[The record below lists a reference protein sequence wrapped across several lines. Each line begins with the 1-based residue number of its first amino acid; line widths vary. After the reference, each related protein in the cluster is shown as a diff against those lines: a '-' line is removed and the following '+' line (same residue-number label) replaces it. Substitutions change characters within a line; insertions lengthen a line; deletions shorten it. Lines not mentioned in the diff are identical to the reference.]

1 MFRIQEYLVHLEKNA
16 KHQVGATAT
25 EFAVISAKK
34 TLTRVLKLEEP
45 YNYYGI
51 KQINKVFV
59 SETINT
65 TFDGHDDR
73 NIKTI
78 YDTLM
83 RRNEKFCILHTTSKL
98 KIVHA
103 NIMTK
108 LRSMYS
114 NMTIFTYNG
123 NGSFLMCD
131 NEYDI
136 DNLFKWCKGSQI
148 KRKIDSRGKYLYIS
162 KSIKLGDIM
171 SEISSHKRICIISG
185 HLASRG
191 LSFVSNDYS
200 LHLTDQYYNPSK
212 NVHGEALL
220 QGIRLF
226 GCYNDNP
233 NLVLWITKYNW
244 SQIKEQHRLLGLYI
258 EKVKNSNCIK
268 ESMEKIETIFP
279 NKLLSRPGIM
289 SGIHRGVTKD
299 GYMKLKITDMYDY
312 NNINN
317 ETINE

>member
-171 SEISSHKRICIISG
+171 SEIQ
-185 HLASRG
+185 
-191 LSFVSNDYS
+191 VN
-200 LHLTDQYYNPSK
+200 
-212 NVHGEALL
+212 
-220 QGIRLF
+220 
-226 GCYNDNP
+226 
-233 NLVLWITKYNW
+233 
-244 SQIKEQHRLLGLYI
+244 
-258 EKVKNSNCIK
+258 
-268 ESMEKIETIFP
+268 
-279 NKLLSRPGIM
+279 
-289 SGIHRGVTKD
+289 
-299 GYMKLKITDMYDY
+299 
-312 NNINN
+312 
-317 ETINE
+317 TINEYTGASGVTIDGLLIKDGAIINTSASIDHDCVIGDFAHISPNATLCGHVSVGKLSQIGAGSVIIQGVKIGKNVTVGAGSVIINDIPDNSVVVGNPGKIIKAI